1 MSKNVIIAIVVI
13 VIIIAGV
20 IWYMGQ
26 NDTPVDA
33 IDNEAEVI
41 DVTGDAGAGSF
52 VTEGADAGAAEGEV
66 DAAAEAQ
73 I

>member
-26 NDTPVDA
+26 GETPADVM
-33 IDNEAEVI
+33 DNETEVM
-41 DVTGDAGAGSF
+41 DVTGDAGTGSF
-52 VTEGADAGAAEGEV
+52 VTEGADTMEV
-66 DAAAEAQ
+66 EADAAGDAQ
-73 I
+73 F